1 MIVDNSIHIH
11 INIKKVR
18 ELRNLTR
25 EQMSSDLNMSLSGY
39 AKIERG
45 ETEITI
51 TRLHQI
57 AELLEV
63 SISALLNFDTARVLT
78 PIAPLTQAANLG
90 QTQMQDSDLRDRYIQ
105 FLEKE
110 VQRLNL
116 QLSNYVQRT

>member
-63 SISALLNFDTARVLT
+63 SISALLNFDTARVLS
-78 PIAPLTQAANLG
+78 PIAPQTQAANLG

-116 QLSNYVQRT
+116 QLSNYAQRT

>member
-1 MIVDNSIHIH
+1 MIVDNSIH

-25 EQMSSDLNMSLSGY
+25 EQLASDLNMSLSGY

-51 TRLHQI
+51 NRLHQI
-57 AELLEV
+57 AEILEV
-63 SISALLNFDTARVLT
+63 SISALLNFDSGKVLT
-78 PIAPLTQAANLG
+78 HTIPQPQPISISQSPVQE
-90 QTQMQDSDLRDRYIQ
+90 SDLRDRYIQ

-110 VQRLNL
+110 VERLNL
-116 QLSNYVQRT
+116 QLSNYVQKP

>member
-1 MIVDNSIHIH
+1 MIVDNSIH

-51 TRLHQI
+51 TRLHRI
-57 AELLEV
+57 AEILEV
-63 SISALLNFDTARVLT
+63 SISALFNFDTAKVLT
-78 PIAPLTQAANLG
+78 PNVP
-90 QTQMQDSDLRDRYIQ
+90 QTQPVILGKSHIQESDLKDRYIQ

-110 VQRLNL
+110 VERLNQ